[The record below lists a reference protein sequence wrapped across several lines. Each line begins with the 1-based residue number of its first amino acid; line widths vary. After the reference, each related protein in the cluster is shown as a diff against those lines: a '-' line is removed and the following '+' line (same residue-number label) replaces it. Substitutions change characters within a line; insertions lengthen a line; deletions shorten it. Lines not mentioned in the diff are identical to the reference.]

1 MEQIRVRGL
10 SIHGTY
16 GTARTVAG
24 LFAFFG
30 WALVVIGILI
40 VVVGLSAGAPF
51 NIMAGG
57 IGVVIAAIGLL
68 QVAAEQILRAAVDMA
83 DYSRQ
88 SLLLQIAVAEGRKQ
102 VDLGEQDGGAGES
115 GEKESKR
122 ELSEADKEALR
133 ITMEQRGI
141 R

>member
-1 MEQIRVRGL
+1 MGQIRVRGL
-10 SIHGTY
+10 NIYGTY

-24 LFAFFG
+24 LFALCG

-40 VVVGLSAGAPF
+40 VVVGLGVGAPF

-57 IGVVIAAIGLL
+57 TGVAIAAMGLL

-102 VDLGEQDGGAGES
+102 VDLGEQDGDAGEG
-115 GEKESKR
+115 GEADSKP

-133 ITMEQRGI
+133 IAMEGRGI